1 IRNLRDRKNRKKTA
15 SASKNERTLRQK
27 SSRAN
32 KKRSAAVN
40 AGLRL
45 VNQLQKRARSLSL
58 PSGSSRP
65 SSPVSNT
72 PSPTSFGYPFPGNAF
87 SAKKKKPTSN
97 AFDINNIVIP
107 YSMAS
112 TTRVEKLQYK
122 EILTPEWREMTVTPK
137 EHSS

>member
-1 IRNLRDRKNRKKTA
+1 MTVETSVFLNKFCTLILYIHCL
-15 SASKNERTLRQK
+15 SA
-27 SSRAN
+27 
-32 KKRSAAVN
+32 
-40 AGLRL
+40 
-45 VNQLQKRARSLSL
+45 NQLQKRARSLSL

-72 PSPTSFGYPFPGNAF
+72 PSPTSFGHSFPSNAL

-122 EILTPEWREMTVTPK
+122 EILTPAWREMTLLPK
-137 EHSS
+137 EHDSVRFS

>member
-1 IRNLRDRKNRKKTA
+1 MFLKSYLTMA
-15 SASKNERTLRQK
+15 SFTVLIYFCIYCV
-27 SSRAN
+27 
-32 KKRSAAVN
+32 SA
-40 AGLRL
+40 
-45 VNQLQKRARSLSL
+45 NQLHNRARSLSL

-72 PSPTSFGYPFPGNAF
+72 PSPTSLGQSFPANAL

-122 EILTPEWREMTVTPK
+122 EILTPAWREMTLTPK
-137 EHSS
+137 EHVSVRYTTI